1 VKGELTKDQIRE
13 KIRARPDVWAA
24 QLSEDEIE
32 EMVDSFYAQ
41 QEELFREY
49 IEAEIRRGLIRMVAR
64 GEAEYDPE
72 TDSYRRIDK

>member
-1 VKGELTKDQIRE
+1 MLTKDQIRE
-13 KIRARPDVWAA
+13 KIRVQPDVRAA

-32 EMVDSFYAQ
+32 EMADYVYAQ
-41 QEELFREY
+41 QGELVREY
-49 IEAEIRRGLIRMVAR
+49 IEAEIRRELIRMVAK